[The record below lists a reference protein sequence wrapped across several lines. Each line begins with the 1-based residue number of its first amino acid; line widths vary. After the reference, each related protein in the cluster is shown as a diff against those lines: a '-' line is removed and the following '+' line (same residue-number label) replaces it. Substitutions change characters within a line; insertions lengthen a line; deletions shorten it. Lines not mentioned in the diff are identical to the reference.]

1 MNTEQ
6 LKQFL
11 FNAESEISFNMM
23 PLIDIVENMKTLG
36 FPEKNYEFETDGW
49 QSNFWLDYTKD
60 NYPYKVT
67 FSGSLF
73 YGNFKVTKEFIA

>member
-11 FNAESEISFNMM
+11 FNAVSEISFNMM